1 MIISKKH
8 KYVYISVMKSGTHS
22 MYHVLQKYFSGQHWP
37 REFNE
42 TGAGPYHSNVI
53 PDEFS
58 NFYKFTVVR
67 NPYSRAISAWNVC
80 VNVDP
85 YMIAYSKAIK
95 DKSFLGFAK
104 WLNSFT
110 EPGRAGYV
118 VQPMHKWLKP
128 SGNFNKIVKLENINE
143 EIKELPFYNSIDNDV
158 TVPDLLS
165 RTDKSD
171 WKKHY
176 TQEIADLVYN
186 WAKKDFELYGYDRES
201 WRND

>member
-8 KYVYISVMKSGTHS
+8 KYVYVSVMKSGTHS
-22 MYHVLQKYFSGQHWP
+22 MYHALQKYYEGLHYP
-37 REFNE
+37 RDFNE
-42 TGAGPYHSNVI
+42 NGNGPYHSNVV
-53 PDEFS
+53 PSEFLD
-58 NFYKFTVVR
+58 FYRFTVVR

-85 YMIAYSKAIK
+85 YMSAYSNVLK

-104 WLNSFT
+104 WLNSFQ

-118 VQPMHKWLKP
+118 VEPMYKWLKP
-128 SGNFNKIVKLENINE
+128 SGNFDKIIHLENINNE
-143 EIKELPFYNSIDNDV
+143 FKNLTFYDSINKKIKI
-158 TVPDLLS
+158 PDLLS

-176 TQEIADLVYN
+176 TKEIADLIYN
-186 WAKKDFELYGYDRES
+186 WAKKDFELYGYDKES
-201 WRND
+201 WK

>member
-8 KYVYISVMKSGTHS
+8 KYVYVSVMKCGTHS

-42 TGAGPYHSNVI
+42 TGAGAYHSNVI

-85 YMIAYSKAIK
+85 YMTAYSKAIK